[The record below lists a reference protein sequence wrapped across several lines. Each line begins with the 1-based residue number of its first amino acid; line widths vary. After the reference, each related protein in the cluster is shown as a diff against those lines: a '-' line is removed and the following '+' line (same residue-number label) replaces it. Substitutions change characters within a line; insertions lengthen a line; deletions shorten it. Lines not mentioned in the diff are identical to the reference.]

1 MGLTANELI
10 VRAAK
15 HYSMNSYK
23 DSVRDLKSINSE
35 LRSMALQFGDIEGF
49 ARTRKYD
56 LISMIER
63 NNSILQKL
71 ESNTIGD

>member
-10 VRAAK
+10 ARANK
-15 HYSMNSYK
+15 HYVMNSYK
-23 DSVRDLKSINSE
+23 DNVRDLKNINSE
-35 LRSMALQFGDIEGF
+35 LRAMALQFGNIEGF
-49 ARTRKYD
+49 ARTRKCD

-63 NNSILQKL
+63 NDSILQKL